1 MTPREELSAGA
12 QRVPEP
18 TGSPL
23 LSFDL
28 AAELERLRTED
39 HPWQA
44 GRNAKILVKYSNFRI
59 LLIGLRQGTHIA
71 EHHAAGPI
79 SIQLVTGHIL
89 VRAAGKPF
97 DLREGQLLALEA
109 EVPHYLEAL
118 AESAVLVT
126 IAWPGATG

>member
-1 MTPREELSAGA
+1 MAPLEELYAGA

-44 GRNAKILVKYSNFRI
+44 GRNAKLLVKYPNFRI

-71 EHHAAGPI
+71 EHHATGPI

-89 VRAAGKPF
+89 VGAAGKPF
-97 DLREGQLLALEA
+97 DLRKGQLLALEA

-126 IAWPGATG
+126 IAWPGAPG